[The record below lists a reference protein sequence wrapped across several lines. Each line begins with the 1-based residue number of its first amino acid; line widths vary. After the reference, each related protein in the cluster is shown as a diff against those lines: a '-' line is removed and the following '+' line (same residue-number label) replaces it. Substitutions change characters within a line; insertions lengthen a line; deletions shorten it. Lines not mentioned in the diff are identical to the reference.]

1 VRPVRFEGINR
12 TAAALLFFAT
22 LSPLASCTV
31 FRGTTKVVNFV
42 STPEHVKVVVK
53 GQESEPK
60 ETPFSVELKGKD
72 VYYMTAAADGYSPQ
86 EIEP

>member
-1 VRPVRFEGINR
+1 MKPVRFEGINR
-12 TAAALLFFAT
+12 TAAALLLFAT

-31 FRGTTKVVNFV
+31 FRGTTKTVNFV
-42 STPEHVKVVVK
+42 STPEHVKVVK
-53 GQESEPK
+53 GRESEPK
-60 ETPFSVELKGKD
+60 ETPFSVDLKRKD